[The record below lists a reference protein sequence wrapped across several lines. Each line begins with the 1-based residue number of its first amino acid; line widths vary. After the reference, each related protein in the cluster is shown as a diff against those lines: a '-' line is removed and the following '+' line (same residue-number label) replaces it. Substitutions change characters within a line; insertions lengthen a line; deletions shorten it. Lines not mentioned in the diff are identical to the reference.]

1 MPNFTAPNAIRLLS
15 VTTLSAGLLFA
26 CGPKPE
32 DACAN
37 YMKVRKA
44 DDWPASPEIEKACV
58 KDLEKLK
65 GKMDKSGFKHT
76 AECVAKAKSME
87 DANECPTQ
95 FMGGQEEMLEEWATG
110 LAVEASGSWA
120 DEKGALEESHC
131 NEAAFVIK
139 RRKAVFDGA
148 AKKGSFSRAGE
159 AEFRESCI
167 KNRKDN
173 AAATNVRCLRK
184 AESEKAALKCMEG
197 GVSDAA
203 RDTAVGIEACVSKC
217 RGEHPGGA
225 SAPGYMPCF
234 TECKRSKG
242 IP

>member
-1 MPNFTAPNAIRLLS
+1 MLS
-15 VTTLSAGLLFA
+15 LVGACALGSLLFA

-37 YMKVRKA
+37 YMSVRKA
-44 DDWPASPEIEKACV
+44 DDWPVSPEIEKACV
-58 KDLEKLK
+58 RDLETLKKKLEK
-65 GKMDKSGFKHT
+65 DQFKHT

-95 FMGGQEEMLEEWATG
+95 FLGGRKDEEELREEWATG
-110 LAVEASGSWA
+110 LAVEESGSWA
-120 DEKGALEESHC
+120 DEKGALEESQC
-131 NEAAFVIK
+131 NEGAFVIA
-139 RRKAVFDGA
+139 RRKAVFDGG

-159 AEFRESCI
+159 AELRKSCI

-173 AAATNVRCLRK
+173 AAATTMRCQRN
-184 AESEKAALKCMEG
+184 AESAKALAKCNEV

-203 RDTAVGIEACVSKC
+203 RDKAVGIEGCVSKC

-234 TECKRSKG
+234 TECKRSNG